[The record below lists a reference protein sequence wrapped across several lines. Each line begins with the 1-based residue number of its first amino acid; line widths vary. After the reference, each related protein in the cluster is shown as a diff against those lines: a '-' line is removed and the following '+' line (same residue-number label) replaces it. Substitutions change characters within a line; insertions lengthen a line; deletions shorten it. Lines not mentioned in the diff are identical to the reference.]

1 MLTQNLAKAFVI
13 ALLFA
18 SCISS
23 NSNKHVRPMADTVGF
38 ASKQFQVD
46 SVLNRI
52 EALQSEMLSQA
63 PHLND
68 CRLAI
73 CPHDDY
79 TYVGWLYPATLR
91 NITAKTVIIF
101 GVAHKAKRFGLEDVL
116 VFDTFSHWH
125 GPAGNIAVSS
135 LREEIVA
142 GLRAGFAVEHDS
154 MQLVEHSVESML
166 PFLQHFNRDIEIVSI
181 LVPYM
186 SYARMKQVAEALAKS
201 LQQVMQKHKLRWGTD
216 IALIITTDAVHYGDE
231 GWGDKNYAPFGADSA
246 GYQKAREREHT
257 IISTTLLGAATQEK
271 VKLFTGYTL
280 NPSNYKEYSWAWCGR
295 YSLPVGLLTALE
307 LTRLTA
313 APELRGINV
322 GYATSIEQN
331 HIPVADLG
339 MGETAPAN
347 LRHWVGYAGVVYP

>member
-1 MLTQNLAKAFVI
+1 MSKQNLVKAFVV

-18 SCISS
+18 SCNSR
-23 NSNKHVRPMADTVGF
+23 NSNQHVRPMADTVGF

-46 SVLNRI
+46 SVLSRI
-52 EALQSEMLSQA
+52 ESLQSDMLSKA
-63 PHLND
+63 LHLNG

-125 GPAGNIAVSS
+125 GPAGNIAVSA

-142 GLRAGFAVEHDS
+142 GLPEGFAVEHDS
-154 MQLVEHSVESML
+154 MQLFEHSVEALL
-166 PFLQHFNRDIEIVSI
+166 PFLQHYNRDIEFVSI

-186 SYARMKQVAEALAKS
+186 SYARMKHLAEALAKS
-201 LQQVMQKHKLRWGTD
+201 LQLVMQKHKLRWGQD
-216 IALIITTDAVHYGDE
+216 IALVVTTDAVHYGDE

-246 GYQKAREREHT
+246 GYQKARERELT
-257 IISTTLLGAATQEK
+257 IMGSTLLGTVTQEK
-271 VKLFTGYTL
+271 VKLFTEYTL
-280 NPSNYKEYSWAWCGR
+280 NPNNYKEYSWTWCGR
-295 YSLPVGLLTALE
+295 YSVPLGLLTALE
-307 LTRLTA
+307 LTRLSA
-313 APELRGINV
+313 EPELTGISV
-322 GYATSIEQN
+322 GYATSIEQS

-347 LRHWVGYAGVVYP
+347 LRHWVGYAAVVYP